1 MEESRFLQRLR
12 HRGRGLVVVIVLL
25 AMMLV
30 AVPGP
35 ARAASS
41 GHISL
46 MPFGPFHADGYPFT
60 TWGAS
65 ISCTPTTGCTGALG
79 FDFPLFVRGPWS
91 VLGTVSGSYAC
102 PSSTDATECSVHVSS
117 GTLFDC
123 TILAPID
130 PTPGI
135 SNDVS
140 ISCTAPKGGGTGLA
154 SVTVQT

>member
-1 MEESRFLQRLR
+1 MEGMPHSRRLR
-12 HRGRGLVVVIVLL
+12 HRGRGLVVAIVLFAL
-25 AMMLV
+25 VLV

-35 ARAASS
+35 ARAGSG

-46 MPFGPFHADGYPFT
+46 MPFGPFHAAGYPYT

-65 ISCTPTTGCTGALG
+65 ISCTATSGCTGVLG
-79 FDFPLFVRGPWS
+79 FDFPLFVQGPWS
-91 VLGTVSGSYAC
+91 VMGTVTGGYAC
-102 PSSTDATECSVHVSS
+102 PASADATQCSIHVTS
-117 GTLFDC
+117 GGLFDC

-140 ISCTAPKGGGTGLA
+140 ITCANPEGGGTGTS
-154 SVTVQT
+154 SVTVQP